1 MQNTWKIY
9 ILAIISFLVG
19 TSEYV
24 ISGMLDKIAGSLG
37 VTVAAAGQ
45 LITIFSLVY
54 AIGTPVMMALTAKLD
69 RRKLMIYALGLF
81 VIGNI
86 ISFLVQGFG
95 LFAGAR
101 VIMAL
106 GAGTVVVT
114 ALTIAAKIAPREN
127 RQVLSQ
133 PSLWGL
139 RRRSLSVFRSEEPC
153 LKLSAGRWFSPELRQ
168 SESLPCLLYV
178 SRCLR

>member
-1 MQNTWKIY
+1 MCQVQNTWKIY

-86 ISFLVQGFG
+86 ISFLVP
-95 LFAGAR
+95 LF
-101 VIMAL
+101 
-106 GAGTVVVT
+106 
-114 ALTIAAKIAPREN
+114 
-127 RQVLSQ
+127 
-133 PSLWGL
+133 
-139 RRRSLSVFRSEEPC
+139 
-153 LKLSAGRWFSPELRQ
+153 
-168 SESLPCLLYV
+168 
-178 SRCLR
+178 

>member
-54 AIGTPVMMALTAKLD
+54 AIGTPVMMALQQNWTE
-69 RRKLMIYALGLF
+69 G
-81 VIGNI
+81 
-86 ISFLVQGFG
+86 S
-95 LFAGAR
+95 
-101 VIMAL
+101 
-106 GAGTVVVT
+106 
-114 ALTIAAKIAPREN
+114 
-127 RQVLSQ
+127 S
-133 PSLWGL
+133 
-139 RRRSLSVFRSEEPC
+139 
-153 LKLSAGRWFSPELRQ
+153 
-168 SESLPCLLYV
+168 
-178 SRCLR
+178 

>member
-1 MQNTWKIY
+1 
-9 ILAIISFLVG
+9 
-19 TSEYV
+19 
-24 ISGMLDKIAGSLG
+24 
-37 VTVAAAGQ
+37 
-45 LITIFSLVY
+45 
-54 AIGTPVMMALTAKLD
+54 MMALTAKLD

-114 ALTIAAKIAPREN
+114 ALTIAAKIAPPGKQASSLATVIMGFTAALIIGVPIGRTVSEAFGWKV
-127 RQVLSQ
+127 VL
-133 PSLWGL
+133 
-139 RRRSLSVFRSEEPC
+139 
-153 LKLSAGRWFSPELRQ
+153 PELRQ